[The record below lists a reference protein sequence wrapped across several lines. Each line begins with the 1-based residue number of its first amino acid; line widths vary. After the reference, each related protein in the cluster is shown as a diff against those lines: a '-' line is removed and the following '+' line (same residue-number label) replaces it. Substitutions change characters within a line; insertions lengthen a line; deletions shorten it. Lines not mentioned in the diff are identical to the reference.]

1 MTSAHSDSAPIQAAA
16 PAPGPR
22 AALRVG
28 AVLLL
33 ACVALVAVVSV
44 FLWQAR
50 ENALRQAQQTSA
62 NLAESVLDHM
72 EATLR
77 ETDAFM
83 AVVSRTVL
91 APYERGGGPTRALR
105 EEILRRVSLQPA
117 LHDLYVYD
125 AKGKLRVSSYAG
137 QRYEASAQ
145 GREFF
150 ELHRASTRDD
160 LVVGKPYRAEPH
172 GDWVVPLSRRL
183 AHADGRFAGVVVG
196 ALSMKHL
203 QQYLD
208 RFELGRDA
216 LLSLCTREA
225 TVLVR
230 RPYSEVALGI
240 ELKDSVLYREHYARA
255 RSGTF
260 TAVSPLDG
268 LQRQYSFAHSGAYAV
283 MVVVALSRD
292 EVLAAWRRSAWL
304 DAAAVAAVVA
314 GLVLAGL
321 FNHRTLRAQQAL
333 TRELQGSNRRLAELE
348 HAINE
353 HAVVAVTDVRGV
365 ILSVNERFCA
375 LSKYSAE
382 ELIGSP
388 HSIVRSDRHPAS
400 FFKHMWRTIARGGV
414 WQGQVENRA
423 KDGSTYWVDTTIV
436 PLLNERGKPYQYIAI
451 RTDITELRRTQ
462 LELQTAHEQLAR
474 SNEELARL
482 AAFDPLTGLANRRRF
497 DAALEDAWRV
507 AQRQREALSL
517 LMIDVDRFK
526 QFNDSYGHPEG
537 DACLRRVAMALR
549 GVSRRPGDLVA
560 RWGGEEFAMLL
571 PGTDADGAR
580 VVAELAR
587 RAVVLLA
594 IEHRHGVQGRV
605 TLSVGMHTLLPG
617 PGARVQS
624 LVEGAD
630 RALYVAK
637 QRGRNRVASLAEVE
651 AASATGVPAAP
662 PAPGVPPAPPRP
674 PADANPERA
683 DENPATA

>member
-1 MTSAHSDSAPIQAAA
+1 MTSVHSDPAPIQAAA
-16 PAPGPR
+16 PAPGSR

-33 ACVALVAVVSV
+33 ACVALVAAASV

-50 ENALRQAQQTSA
+50 ESALRQAQQTSA
-62 NLAESVLDHM
+62 NLAESVLDHV
-72 EATLR
+72 EVTLR
-77 ETDAFM
+77 EADAFM
-83 AVVSRTVL
+83 AVVSRTAL
-91 APYERGGGPTRALR
+91 APHERGGGPTQALR
-105 EEILRRVSLQPA
+105 DEILRRISLQPA
-117 LHDLYVYD
+117 LHDVYVYD
-125 AKGKLRVSSYAG
+125 AAGKLRVSSYAVP
-137 QRYEASAQ
+137 RYETSAR

-150 ELHRASTRDD
+150 ALHRASARDE
-160 LVVGKPYRAEPH
+160 LYVGRPYRTEPH
-172 GDWVVPLSRRL
+172 GEWVVPLSRRL

-216 LLSLCTREA
+216 LLSLNTRDA

-230 RPYSEVALGI
+230 SPYSEATLGVD
-240 ELKDSVLYREHYARA
+240 LKDSALNREHYTLA

-260 TAVSPLDG
+260 TAISPLDG
-268 LQRQYSFAHSGAYAV
+268 VQRQYSFAHSGSYAV
-283 MVVVALSRD
+283 MVVVALSR
-292 EVLAAWRRSAWL
+292 EQVLAAWRRSAWL
-304 DAAAVAAVVA
+304 NAAAVVVVVA

-400 FFKHMWRTIARGGV
+400 FFKQMWRTIARGGV
-414 WQGQVENRA
+414 WQGQIENRA
-423 KDGSTYWVDTTIV
+423 KDGSTYWVDSTIV
-436 PLLNERGKPYQYIAI
+436 PLLDERGKPYQYIAI

-462 LELQTAHEQLAR
+462 MELQTAHEQLAR

-580 VVAELAR
+580 VVAELVR

-605 TLSVGMHTLLPG
+605 TLSVGMHTLVPG

-630 RALYVAK
+630 RALYAAK
-637 QRGRNRVASLAEVE
+637 QGGRNRVSSLAEVE
-651 AASATGVPAAP
+651 AASAAGVPAAP
-662 PAPGVPPAPPRP
+662 PAPGVPDAAPRPLGDAKPAP
-674 PADANPERA
+674 A
-683 DENPATA
+683 DENPATV